1 MKAAETACGEYLV
14 CKRER
19 KAAKLFLITF
29 DCYSYFVYFLH
40 LKLYQVIY
48 DYFSYF
54 SAFYLFPEPALVIIV
69 CIWNPQV

>member
-1 MKAAETACGEYLV
+1 MKAAETACGEYMV

-29 DCYSYFVYFLH
+29 DYYSYFFFLP

-48 DYFSYF
+48 DYFVTV
-54 SAFYLFPEPALVIIV
+54 LLVIYFLSLH
-69 CIWNPQV
+69 W